1 VPLAGMRVCHRP
13 ARCPHVVPER
23 SLAADLAVWQRALHA
38 ALPGDLRLVDALI
51 GDIAALAI
59 PPVAM

>member
-1 VPLAGMRVCHRP
+1 MRVCHRP
-13 ARCPHVVPER
+13 ARCPYVAPER
-23 SLAADLAVWQRALHA
+23 SLAADVATWRRALHA
-38 ALPGDLRLVDALI
+38 ALPGDLRLVDALV